1 MRIQEINHLTFS
13 VSDLERSI
21 EFYQNVFNATLLVK
35 GRKCSYVDRNG
46 LGVTLN
52 EEKEITRNEIRETY
66 THIAFTINEE
76 YFEEMH
82 KKLQDLDV
90 DILPGRK
97 RDDRDKQSI
106 YFMDP
111 DGHKFEFH
119 TGTRE
124 DRLAYYKDA
133 KPQMT
138 FY

>member
-1 MRIQEINHLTFS
+1 MRIQGINHLTFS

-35 GRKCSYVDRNG
+35 GRKTAYFDLNG
-46 LGVTLN
+46 LWVALN
-52 EEKEITRNEIRETY
+52 EETDIPRSEIRESY

-76 YFEEMH
+76 YFEEIH

-133 KPQMT
+133 KPHMT

>member
-35 GRKCSYVDRNG
+35 GRKSAYFDLNG
-46 LGVTLN
+46 LWVALN
-52 EEKEITRNEIRETY
+52 EETDIPRNEIRESY

-124 DRLAYYKDA
+124 DRLAY
-133 KPQMT
+133 
-138 FY
+138 